1 MDGGIRRGADGVKA
15 FALGAS
21 AGCGRP
27 PVLWELAAG
36 GEDGVRQ
43 MLEMLRSEL
52 ARLSR
57 CVDAACQW
65 TLAET
70 SYSFASGGTALAI
83 VIVSRSQLPLPP
95 LRTGC
100 SHWSFACACKSSL
113 RLMAKKE
120 SKFPVS

>member
-1 MDGGIRRGADGVKA
+1 MG
-15 FALGAS
+15 LGAAPMS
-21 AGCGRP
+21 SSPLHWAQAQVAVGH

-52 ARLSR
+52 ARLSHYA
-57 CVDAACQW
+57 DAACQG
-65 TLAET
+65 TLSET

-95 LRTGC
+95 LLTAARTG
-100 SHWSFACACKSSL
+100 
-113 RLMAKKE
+113 RLLHM
-120 SKFPVS
+120 